1 MLSGSSDDS
10 CSICC
15 WWLACAKW
23 RDDDIVPALRSH
35 VCLLTSNHHHHLP
48 PPPHADDMSAPASAP
63 SVKMGRIPELL
74 SFIAFFMDN
83 ATLASMA
90 RVSTVAST
98 PALRMLWSEM
108 DAFGPLLRL
117 LDPALYDPRFLES
130 RKAHYNQFTSVR
142 KFIIGCCR
150 S

>member
-1 MLSGSSDDS
+1 
-10 CSICC
+10 
-15 WWLACAKW
+15 
-23 RDDDIVPALRSH
+23 
-35 VCLLTSNHHHHLP
+35 
-48 PPPHADDMSAPASAP
+48 MSAPASAP
-63 SVKMGRIPELL
+63 SVKVGRIPELL
-74 SFIAFFMDN
+74 SFIASFMDN

-98 PALRMLWSEM
+98 LALRMLWSEM

-117 LDPALYDPRFLES
+117 LDPALYDPRLLES
-130 RKAHYNQFTSVR
+130 RKAYYNQFSSVR